1 MDAGMMLL
9 GLLLGL
15 AAGAAAGWWLARRG
29 SPPGVAPGVSPHL
42 LPDPALEW
50 LRRSHQALGVW
61 IAEMDPTEGAPHAER
76 IVDADRLSVGQIVAV
91 DRRLERVRDQE
102 QSGVERMEGGTLVF
116 HGSGGAAVA
125 LLLPPGH
132 DGGRLAAV
140 ETDLQRL
147 MDGVR
152 RRPHI
157 VQLAQARTQEA
168 SLESASSVG
177 LRLAYQLERLLDGQV
192 VVAAFE
198 NTLELMRGEG
208 DTTSPRVRVIGV
220 SGRGDRRLLDTLL
233 PYDSELAQAATG
245 AVGHALVQG
254 DPLGSVVAD
263 RRNRP
268 GTVLVLPVRA
278 GERSVGAV
286 ALWLPGGQEPIGGVR
301 TELMETLANAG
312 PRIVTALEA
321 DRIRGQTEIDP
332 LTGLQNR
339 KGLDTA
345 LARAAAAQ
353 GQGALVYA
361 DLDRF
366 KSLNDTLGHPA
377 GDAALVHFARILRE
391 QIRGGD
397 VAARAGGEEFVVWL
411 PDTGLDTG
419 VRIAERI
426 RVKLGTTPWA
436 WQGRSWPLSA
446 SFGVSACPETSP
458 TLDALYA
465 QADAA
470 LYVAKRS
477 GRDRVEKA
485 GLRGG
490 SQPGR

>member
-1 MDAGMMLL
+1 MSFVW
-9 GLLLGL
+9 LLLGL
-15 AAGAAAGWWLARRG
+15 GAGAAGGWWYARRG
-29 SPPGVAPGVSPHL
+29 SAPGVAPGVAPHL

-50 LRRSHQALGVW
+50 LRRAHQGLGVW
-61 IAEMDPTEGAPHAER
+61 IAEMDAAEGAPRAER
-76 IVDADRLSVGQIVAV
+76 IVEPDRLSVAQIVAV
-91 DRRLERVRDQE
+91 DRRLERARDQE

-116 HGSGGAAVA
+116 HGSGGVAVA
-125 LLLPPGH
+125 LLLPQGH
-132 DGGRLAAV
+132 DPARLAAV
-140 ETDLQRL
+140 DTDLHRL
-147 MDGVR
+147 IDGVR

-192 VVAAFE
+192 VVVAFE
-198 NTLELMRGEG
+198 NALDRAGSDVEG
-208 DTTSPRVRVIGV
+208 SPRVRVIGV

-233 PYDSELAQAATG
+233 PPESELARAATG
-245 AVGHALVQG
+245 SLDHAVVQG

-263 RRNRP
+263 RRQRP
-268 GTVLVLPVRA
+268 AAVLVLPIRA
-278 GERSVGAV
+278 GEQPVGGV
-286 ALWLPGGQEPIGGVR
+286 ALWLPSGVEPVGGVR
-301 TELMETLANAG
+301 TELMEALANAG

-339 KGLDTA
+339 RGLETA
-345 LARAAAAQ
+345 LAKAAAIQ
-353 GQGALVYA
+353 CQGALVFA
-361 DLDRF
+361 DFDRF
-366 KSLNDTLGHPA
+366 KTLNDTLGHPA

-397 VAARAGGEEFVVWL
+397 VAARAGGEEFAVWL
-411 PDTGLDTG
+411 PETGLETG
-419 VRIAERI
+419 LRIAERI
-426 RVKLGTTPWA
+426 RIKLGTTPWE

-446 SFGVSACPETSP
+446 SFGVAACPETSP
-458 TLDALYA
+458 TLDALYS

-477 GRDRVEKA
+477 GRNRVERA
-485 GLRGG
+485 GGQRTGRVLG
-490 SQPGR
+490 S